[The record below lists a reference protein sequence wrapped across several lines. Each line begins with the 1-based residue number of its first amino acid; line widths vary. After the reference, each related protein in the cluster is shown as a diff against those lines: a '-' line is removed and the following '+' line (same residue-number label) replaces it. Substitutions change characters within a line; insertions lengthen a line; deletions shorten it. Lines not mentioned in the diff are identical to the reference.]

1 MLGELVALF
10 EQGVLRPLPITTW
23 DVRRAPEAFRYLS
36 QARNIGKIV
45 LTVPAPLDPDGTV
58 LITGGTGTL
67 GGLVARHLVHEHG
80 VRHLLLTSRQ
90 GPDAAQAAEL
100 ETELTEL
107 GADVTIAAC
116 DAADREALAG
126 LLAAVPS
133 KHPLTAVI
141 HAAGVLDDATVQ
153 ALTPERFDTVL
164 RPKAD
169 AAWNLHELTRDA
181 DLAEF
186 ILFSSVAG
194 TLGSAGQANYAAANT
209 YLDSLAVHR
218 RAHGLPAT
226 SLAWGL
232 WDQASGMTGHLDRA
246 DLSRV
251 SRAHVTAL
259 STNEALPLFDAALRS
274 SRPLVVPARLDTT
287 TLRGGTD
294 PVGLPPL
301 LRGLVRVRHLRQVGA
316 QASAASMSARWQQ
329 RLAGLPDAERRE
341 TLLQTVRSEAATVL
355 GHTSPS
361 GIRGEQA
368 FKDIGFDSLAAVEF
382 RNRLGTAL
390 GLRLPSTL
398 VFDRPTPAA
407 VAEFLQGELAPAA
420 PAPTGDTDLMAG
432 LEGLEK
438 AVLATPPDDGTRGR
452 LAARLKALL
461 FRLDTPETDGSGGEP
476 GESEDF
482 TVKFDGA
489 TDDEIFDLIDNEL

>member
-1 MLGELVALF
+1 M
-10 EQGVLRPLPITTW
+10 
-23 DVRRAPEAFRYLS
+23 
-36 QARNIGKIV
+36 
-45 LTVPAPLDPDGTV
+45 
-58 LITGGTGTL
+58 
-67 GGLVARHLVHEHG
+67 
-80 VRHLLLTSRQ
+80 
-90 GPDAAQAAEL
+90 
-100 ETELTEL
+100 
-107 GADVTIAAC
+107 
-116 DAADREALAG
+116 
-126 LLAAVPS
+126 
-133 KHPLTAVI
+133 I

-186 ILFSSVAG
+186 VLFSSVAG

-341 TLLQTVRSEAATVL
+341 TLLQTVRLRGGDRTGPHLTVGHQAANRPSRTSGSTRWPRSSSVTGWAPHWAFACPAPWSSTVPL
-355 GHTSPS
+355 RLRSPS
-361 GIRGEQA
+361 SSRANWPPPLPRRPATRTSWPASKAWRRRCSPPHRTTGH
-368 FKDIGFDSLAAVEF
+368 AA
-382 RNRLGTAL
+382 
-390 GLRLPSTL
+390 
-398 VFDRPTPAA
+398 
-407 VAEFLQGELAPAA
+407 
-420 PAPTGDTDLMAG
+420 
-432 LEGLEK
+432 
-438 AVLATPPDDGTRGR
+438 
-452 LAARLKALL
+452 
-461 FRLDTPETDGSGGEP
+461 GSP
-476 GESEDF
+476 H
-482 TVKFDGA
+482 V
-489 TDDEIFDLIDNEL
+489 